1 MVKKA
6 LLLILLTTTNLLQV
20 HTQINNNPSRT
31 FYRLDIRFSPDSG
44 FITGRAEIQNPR
56 DSGFLLSKSLKIQ
69 SVSADGKPVRFH
81 LTPTGSPSESCRII
95 TPVIPSRL
103 VIVYSGRIKPEDYPK
118 TISSINMVNHELV
131 ELSDH
136 IAWYPRMVSSSSFE
150 YLFNADFPSE
160 YVTLTNGQFVSGE
173 IINDRCVTAWKS
185 NNLTSGI
192 TLLAAPGL
200 KKTTSHINGITL
212 EIYYDRLPGTYVD
225 SMKTDL
231 HRSLRLLS
239 DLFGSTIPDKLIRI
253 VYSPRS
259 AGGYCRSPLI
269 IVSENYALEQRATK
283 YGYARDFRLNTH
295 ELAHYWSAADVNSPD
310 DWINEGL
317 AEYSALLIS
326 EKVIGRDFSD
336 VLLSEYR
343 GIVQNSHTQTAIVE
357 TYGDSWEREIN
368 RYYKP
373 TLLLNDIREKYG
385 EEKLNQF
392 LKTLITRFVVS
403 QNATTEIFLDA
414 LEASIDKN
422 AKNSFDEALHRKVW
436 TPEAAEGEDVPVDA
450 ILAGTWNGLLTQFG
464 SSARFVLKISSKDG
478 KLVATLDSPD
488 QNVLD
493 IPVYDFIFSND
504 IISFKVAVASASYSG
519 RLDRNKFMITG
530 TWTQRGTDYPLTVA
544 RENQ

>member
-1 MVKKA
+1 MFRKV
-6 LLLILLTTTNLLQV
+6 LLLIVIITFNFLQAY
-20 HTQINNNPSRT
+20 TQINNNSPRT
-31 FYRLDIRFSPDSG
+31 FYKLEIRFSPDSG

-56 DSGFLLSKSLKIQ
+56 DSGFLLAKSLKIQ
-69 SVSADGKPVRFH
+69 SVSADDRPVSLH
-81 LTPTGSPSESCRII
+81 YTTTGSSSDSYSII
-95 TPVIPSRL
+95 IPVIPSKL
-103 VIVYSGRIKPEDYPK
+103 VIKYSGRIKPEDYPK
-118 TISSINMVNHELV
+118 TISSINMITSELV

-160 YVTLTNGQFVSGE
+160 YVALTNGQFVSGE

-200 KKTTSHINGITL
+200 KKTTSNNNGITI
-212 EIYYDRLPGTYVD
+212 EIYYDILPGTYVD

-231 HRSLRLLS
+231 HKSLRLLS

-269 IVSENYALEQRATK
+269 IVSENYAMEQRALK

-336 VLLSEYR
+336 VLISEYR
-343 GIVQNSHTQTAIVE
+343 GIVQNSHTQMAIVE

-392 LKTLITRFVVS
+392 LKTLNARVVVS

-414 LEASIDKN
+414 LEVSIDKD
-422 AKNSFDEALHRKVW
+422 AKNSFEEALHRKVW
-436 TPEAAEGEDVPVDA
+436 TPEAAGENVPVDTT
-450 ILAGTWNGLLTQFG
+450 LAGTWNGLLTQFG
-464 SSARFVLKISSKDG
+464 SSTRFVLKISSKDG

-493 IPVYDFIFSND
+493 IPVYDFVFRND
-504 IISFKVAVASASYSG
+504 IISFKVAVASASYTG
-519 RLDRNKFMITG
+519 HLNRNDFVISG